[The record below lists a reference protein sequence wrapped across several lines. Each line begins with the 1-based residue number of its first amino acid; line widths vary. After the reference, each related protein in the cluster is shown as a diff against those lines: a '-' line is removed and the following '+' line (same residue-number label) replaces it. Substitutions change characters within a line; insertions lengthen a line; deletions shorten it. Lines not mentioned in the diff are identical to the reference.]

1 MNIQS
6 KINKLLM
13 ALKVKGIY
21 LYIDTTQFTVN
32 EGEPSERMITKYIV
46 YETHPKEGE
55 VFYSKIKI
63 LLYLAD
69 LYKKVGGADG

>member
-13 ALKVKGIY
+13 ALKFKGIY
-21 LYIDTTQFTVN
+21 IRINTEQFPTDDM
-32 EGEPSERMITKYIV
+32 ERMITKYIV
-46 YETHPKEGE
+46 YETHPRQGQ
-55 VFYSKIKI
+55 VFYSKVNI
-63 LLYLAD
+63 LEYLVK

>member
-13 ALKVKGIY
+13 ALRTKGIY
-21 LYIDTTQFTVN
+21 LRINTEQF
-32 EGEPSERMITKYIV
+32 PSDDIERMITKYTV
-46 YETHPKEGE
+46 YETHPRQGE

-63 LLYLAD
+63 LEYLVK

>member
-13 ALKVKGIY
+13 ALKTKGIY
-21 LYIDTTQFTVN
+21 LKINTEQFYN
-32 EGEPSERMITKYIV
+32 DEDKLMTKYIV
-46 YETHPKEGE
+46 YDVHPKEGQ
-55 VFYSKIKI
+55 VFYSKLKV
-63 LLYLAD
+63 LLFLVD